1 MPVRPER
8 AHRLKKHVAIV
19 EDEPALQEN
28 YRQAL
33 ERAGYSVTVYGTR
46 TEAVAAFGERLPELA
61 IIDVGLGD
69 EIEGGFELC
78 RELRSMA
85 PQLPIVFLT
94 ARDSELDTISGLR
107 LGADDYLTKD
117 ISLAH
122 LVARVVALFRRV
134 DALSQPDLPEDTVQT
149 GELVID
155 LKRMTASWKQQ
166 PVAVSV
172 TELWMVHALARHPGH
187 VKSRQ
192 QLMEA
197 ASVVLDDATITS
209 HIKRI
214 RKKFL
219 SVDAEFDCIE
229 TAYGMGYRW
238 QSAQG

>member
-1 MPVRPER
+1 MLD
-8 AHRLKKHVAIV
+8 LKKSVAIV

-33 ERAGYSVTVYGTR
+33 ERAGYSVTVHGTR
-46 TEAVAAFGERLPELA
+46 SQAIAAFTERLPQLA

-78 RELRSMA
+78 RELRTMA

-134 DALSQPDLPEDTVQT
+134 DALTQPDLPEDTIESGDLTV
-149 GELVID
+149 D
-155 LKRMTASWKQQ
+155 LKRMTASWRQQ
-166 PVAVSV
+166 PVALSV

-219 SVDAEFDCIE
+219 DADSTFDCIE

-238 QSAQG
+238 QS